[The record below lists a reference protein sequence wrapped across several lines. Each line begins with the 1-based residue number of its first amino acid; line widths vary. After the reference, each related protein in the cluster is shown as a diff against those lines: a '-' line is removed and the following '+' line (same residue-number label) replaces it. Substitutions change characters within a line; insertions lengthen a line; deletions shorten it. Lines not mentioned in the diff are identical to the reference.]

1 MRTPPAQELSAR
13 PRPITV
19 RPVHRPWSPLRA
31 FGAAFVAI
39 LFALPLVFMI
49 SGSLRPPGLP
59 PPASPQLVPDPLGL
73 GSYGRA
79 FDLVDLGR
87 YTVNSLIVVA
97 LVVPLTVVVAS
108 WAGFAIA
115 RLGGRS
121 ASLLVAVSIAALM
134 VPTTALIVPRFTLY
148 RFVGV
153 TDTWVPLVAPALLG
167 TSPLFVLLYAVA
179 FRRLPRDLYDACAL
193 ESLGPFATWR
203 RVAMPVVTPVTAA
216 VAVLAFV
223 VSWGSALEP
232 LVYLFDPALYTLPLG
247 LRSLAVLDRSDYPVF
262 LAGCVVAT
270 APVLLAFLVAQR
282 WLPLT
287 RKGAEWL
294 AR

>member
-1 MRTPPAQELSAR
+1 MRAL
-13 PRPITV
+13 
-19 RPVHRPWSPLRA
+19 
-31 FGAAFVAI
+31 GAAFVAI

-59 PPASPQLVPDPLGL
+59 PPSSPQLVPDPLGI

-87 YTVNSLIVVA
+87 YTFNSLVVVA

-121 ASLLVAVSIAALM
+121 AAVLVAVSVAALM

-148 RFVGV
+148 RFLGV
-153 TDTWVPLVAPALLG
+153 TDTCVPLVAPALLG

-203 RVAMPVVTPVTAA
+203 RVAMPVVAPVTAA

-287 RKGAEWL
+287 RKEAEWL

>member
-1 MRTPPAQELSAR
+1 MQR
-13 PRPITV
+13 PG
-19 RPVHRPWSPLRA
+19 PVLRA
-31 FGAAFVAI
+31 VGAAALAVV
-39 LFALPLVFMI
+39 FALPLVFMVA
-49 SGSLRPPGLP
+49 GSLRPPGLP
-59 PPASPQLVPDPLGL
+59 PPTSPQLVPDPLGL

-79 FDLVDLGR
+79 FELVDLGR
-87 YTVNSLIVVA
+87 YTVNSLVVAA
-97 LVVPLTVVVAS
+97 LVVPLSVLVAS

-115 RLGGRS
+115 RLPSRL
-121 ASLLVAVSIAALM
+121 ATLLVAASVAALM

-148 RFVGV
+148 RHLGL
-153 TDTWVPLVAPALLG
+153 TDTYVPLVAPALVG

-203 RVAMPVVTPVTAA
+203 RVAMPLVAPVTAA
-216 VAVLAFV
+216 VAILAFV

-232 LVYLFDPALYTLPLG
+232 LVYLFDPALYTLPRG
-247 LRSLAVLDRSDYPVF
+247 LRSLAELDRSDYPVF

-270 APVLLAFLVAQR
+270 APVLVAFLVAQR

>member
-1 MRTPPAQELSAR
+1 M
-13 PRPITV
+13 
-19 RPVHRPWSPLRA
+19 
-31 FGAAFVAI
+31 AI

-59 PPASPQLVPDPLGL
+59 PPSSPQLVPDPLGV

-87 YTVNSLIVVA
+87 YTFNSLVVVA

-121 ASLLVAVSIAALM
+121 AALLVAVSIAALM
-134 VPTTALIVPRFTLY
+134 IPTTALIVPRFTLY
-148 RFVGV
+148 RFLGV

-203 RVAMPVVTPVTAA
+203 RVAMPVVAPVTAA

>member
-1 MRTPPAQELSAR
+1 VR
-13 PRPITV
+13 TV
-19 RPVHRPWSPLRA
+19 RRQGSALRIGCAAALATVFA
-31 FGAAFVAI
+31 FT
-39 LFALPLVFMI
+39 LVFMV

-59 PPASPQLVPDPLGL
+59 PPTSPQLVPDPLGL
-73 GSYGRA
+73 GSYSRA
-79 FDLVDLGR
+79 FELVDLGR
-87 YTVNSLIVVA
+87 YTLNSLIVAA
-97 LVVPLTVVVAS
+97 LAVPLTVLVAS

-115 RLGGRS
+115 RLPGR
-121 ASLLVAVSIAALM
+121 AAPILVASSVAALM

-148 RFVGV
+148 RVLGL
-153 TDTWVPLVAPALLG
+153 TDTYVPLVAPALIG
-167 TSPLFVLLYAVA
+167 MSPLFVLFYAVA

-193 ESLGPFATWR
+193 EALGPLGTWR
-203 RVAMPVVTPVTAA
+203 RVAMPLVAPVTAA
-216 VAVLAFV
+216 VAVLAFA

-232 LVYLFDPALYTLPLG
+232 LVYLFDPSLYTLPLG
-247 LRSLAVLDRSDYPVF
+247 LRSLAELDRSDYPVF

>member
-1 MRTPPAQELSAR
+1 MPDYSAA
-13 PRPITV
+13 
-19 RPVHRPWSPLRA
+19 VHRPSWSALRA
-31 FGAAFVAI
+31 VGAAVLAVA
-39 LFALPLVFMI
+39 FALPLVFMV

-59 PPASPQLVPDPLGL
+59 PPTSPQLVPDPLGF

-79 FDLVDLGR
+79 FELVDLGR
-87 YTVNSLIVVA
+87 YTLNSLVVAA
-97 LVVPLTVVVAS
+97 LVVPLTVLVAS

-115 RLGGRS
+115 RLQGR
-121 ASLLVAVSIAALM
+121 AATLLVAVSVAALM
-134 VPTTALIVPRFTLY
+134 VPATAVLVPRFTLY
-148 RFVGV
+148 RLLGV
-153 TDTWVPLVAPALLG
+153 TDTYVPLVAPALLG
-167 TSPLFVLLYAVA
+167 TSPLYVLLYAVA

-203 RVAMPVVTPVTAA
+203 RVAMPLVAPVTAA
-216 VAVLAFV
+216 VAILAFV

-247 LRSLAVLDRSDYPVF
+247 LRSLAELDRSDYPVF

>member
-1 MRTPPAQELSAR
+1 M
-13 PRPITV
+13 
-19 RPVHRPWSPLRA
+19 RPVHRPWSLLRA
-31 FGAAFVAI
+31 LGASLVAI
-39 LFALPLVFMI
+39 VFALPLVFMVT
-49 SGSLRPPGLP
+49 GSLRPPGLP
-59 PPASPQLVPDPLGL
+59 PPTSPQVVPDPLGL

-87 YTVNSLIVVA
+87 YTLNSLVVAA
-97 LVVPLTVVVAS
+97 LVVPLTVLVAS

-115 RLGGRS
+115 RLRGR
-121 ASLLVAVSIAALM
+121 AATVLVAASVAALM

-148 RFVGV
+148 RLLGV
-153 TDTWVPLVAPALLG
+153 TDTWVPLVAPGLLA
-167 TSPLFVLLYAVA
+167 TSPLYVLLYAVA

-193 ESLGPFATWR
+193 ESLGPLATWR
-203 RVAMPVVTPVTAA
+203 RVAMPLVAPVTAA

-232 LVYLFDPALYTLPLG
+232 LVYLFDPAIYTLPLG
-247 LRSLAVLDRSDYPVF
+247 LRSLSVLDRSDYPVF

-270 APVLLAFLVAQR
+270 VPVLLAFLVAQR

>member
-1 MRTPPAQELSAR
+1 MLA
-13 PRPITV
+13 V
-19 RPVHRPWSPLRA
+19 V
-31 FGAAFVAI
+31 
-39 LFALPLVFMI
+39 FALPLVFMVA
-49 SGSLRPPGLP
+49 GSLRPPGLP
-59 PPASPQLVPDPLGL
+59 PPASPQLLPDPLGV

-79 FDLVDLGR
+79 FELVDLGR
-87 YTVNSLIVVA
+87 YTLNSLVVAA
-97 LVVPLTVVVAS
+97 LVVPLSVLVAS

-115 RLGGRS
+115 RLPGR
-121 ASLLVAVSIAALM
+121 ASTALVAASVVALM

-148 RFVGV
+148 RTLAV
-153 TDTWVPLVAPALLG
+153 TDTYVPLVAPALIG
-167 TSPLFVLLYAVA
+167 TSPLFVLLYALA

-203 RVAMPVVTPVTAA
+203 RVAMPLVAPVTAA
-216 VAVLAFV
+216 VAILAFV

-247 LRSLAVLDRSDYPVF
+247 LRSLAELDRSDYPVF

-287 RKGAEWL
+287 RRGAEWL

>member
-1 MRTPPAQELSAR
+1 M
-13 PRPITV
+13 
-19 RPVHRPWSPLRA
+19 
-31 FGAAFVAI
+31 AI
-39 LFALPLVFMI
+39 LFALPLAFMI

-59 PPASPQLVPDPLGL
+59 PPSSPQLVPDPLGL

-87 YTVNSLIVVA
+87 YTFNSLVVVA

-121 ASLLVAVSIAALM
+121 AALLVAVSIAALM

-148 RFVGV
+148 RLLGV

-203 RVAMPVVTPVTAA
+203 RVAMPVVAPVTAA

>member
-1 MRTPPAQELSAR
+1 MQR
-13 PRPITV
+13 PG
-19 RPVHRPWSPLRA
+19 PVLRA
-31 FGAAFVAI
+31 VGAAALAVA
-39 LFALPLVFMI
+39 FALPLVFMV

-59 PPASPQLVPDPLGL
+59 PPTSPQLVPDPLGL

-79 FDLVDLGR
+79 FELVDLGR
-87 YTVNSLIVVA
+87 YTVNSLVVAA
-97 LVVPLTVVVAS
+97 LVVPLSVLVAS

-115 RLGGRS
+115 RLPSRP
-121 ASLLVAVSIAALM
+121 ATLLVAASVAALM

-148 RFVGV
+148 RHLGL
-153 TDTWVPLVAPALLG
+153 TDTYVPLVAPALVG

-203 RVAMPVVTPVTAA
+203 RVAMPLVAPVTAA
-216 VAVLAFV
+216 VAILAFV

-247 LRSLAVLDRSDYPVF
+247 LRSLAELDRSDYPVF

-270 APVLLAFLVAQR
+270 APVLVAFLVAQR

>member
-1 MRTPPAQELSAR
+1 MRACVAAG
-13 PRPITV
+13 ITV
-19 RPVHRPWSPLRA
+19 L
-31 FGAAFVAI
+31 FV
-39 LFALPLVFMI
+39 LPLVFMV
-49 SGSLRPPGLP
+49 SGSLRKPGLP
-59 PPASPQLVPDPLGL
+59 PPRRPELLPDPIDL

-79 FDLVDLGR
+79 FDLVDLVR
-87 YTVNSLIVVA
+87 NTLNSLIVAA
-97 LVVPLTVVVAS
+97 LVVPLTVLVAS
-108 WAGFAIA
+108 LAGFAIA
-115 RLGGRS
+115 RLAGR
-121 ASLLVAVSIAALM
+121 AATWLVAASVATLM
-134 VPTTALIVPRFTLY
+134 VPTTALLVPRFTLY
-148 RFVGV
+148 RWLGL
-153 TDTWVPLVAPALLG
+153 TDTFVPLVAPALVG
-167 TSPLFVLLYAVA
+167 TSPIYVLLYAVA

-203 RVAMPVVTPVTAA
+203 RVAMPLVAPVTAA
-216 VAVLAFV
+216 VAFLAFV

-232 LVYLFDPALYTLPLG
+232 LVYLFDPSLYTLPLG
-247 LRSLAVLDRSDYPVF
+247 LRSLAALDRTDYPVF

>member
-1 MRTPPAQELSAR
+1 M
-13 PRPITV
+13 
-19 RPVHRPWSPLRA
+19 HRPGSVLRA
-31 FGAAFVAI
+31 VGAAALAVA
-39 LFALPLVFMI
+39 FALPLVFMV

-59 PPASPQLVPDPLGL
+59 PPTSPQLVPDPLGL

-79 FDLVDLGR
+79 FELGDLGR
-87 YTVNSLIVVA
+87 YTLNSLVVAA
-97 LVVPLTVVVAS
+97 LVVPLTVLVAS

-115 RLGGRS
+115 RLPRRP
-121 ASLLVAVSIAALM
+121 ATLLVAASVAALM

-148 RFVGV
+148 RLLGV
-153 TDTWVPLVAPALLG
+153 TDTYVPLVAPALVG

-203 RVAMPVVTPVTAA
+203 RVAMPLVAPVTAA
-216 VAVLAFV
+216 VAMLAFV

-247 LRSLAVLDRSDYPVF
+247 LRSLAELDRSDYPVF

-287 RKGAEWL
+287 RRGAEWL

>member
-1 MRTPPAQELSAR
+1 M
-13 PRPITV
+13 
-19 RPVHRPWSPLRA
+19 RPVHRPWSLLRA
-31 FGAAFVAI
+31 LGASLVAI
-39 LFALPLVFMI
+39 VFALPLVFMVT
-49 SGSLRPPGLP
+49 GSLRPPGLP
-59 PPASPQLVPDPLGL
+59 PPSSPQVVPDPLGL

-87 YTVNSLIVVA
+87 YTLNSLVVAA
-97 LVVPLTVVVAS
+97 LVVPLTVLVAS

-115 RLGGRS
+115 RLRGR
-121 ASLLVAVSIAALM
+121 AATVLVAASVAALM

-148 RFVGV
+148 RLLGV
-153 TDTWVPLVAPALLG
+153 TDTWVPLVAPGLLA
-167 TSPLFVLLYAVA
+167 TSPLYVLLYAVA

-193 ESLGPFATWR
+193 ESLGPLATWR
-203 RVAMPVVTPVTAA
+203 RVAMPLVAPVTAA

-232 LVYLFDPALYTLPLG
+232 LVYLFDPAIYTLPLG
-247 LRSLAVLDRSDYPVF
+247 LRSLSVLDRSDYPVF

-270 APVLLAFLVAQR
+270 VPVLLAFLVAQR

>member
-1 MRTPPAQELSAR
+1 M
-13 PRPITV
+13 
-19 RPVHRPWSPLRA
+19 HRPGSVLRA
-31 FGAAFVAI
+31 VGAAVLAVV
-39 LFALPLVFMI
+39 FALPLVFMVA
-49 SGSLRPPGLP
+49 GSLRPPGLP
-59 PPASPQLVPDPLGL
+59 PPASPQLLPDPLGV

-79 FDLVDLGR
+79 FELADLGR
-87 YTVNSLIVVA
+87 YTLNSLLVAA
-97 LVVPLTVVVAS
+97 LVVPLSVLVAS

-115 RLGGRS
+115 RLAGR
-121 ASLLVAVSIAALM
+121 ASTALVAASVVALM

-148 RFVGV
+148 RTLGV
-153 TDTWVPLVAPALLG
+153 TDTYVPLVAPALIG
-167 TSPLFVLLYAVA
+167 TSPLFVLLYALA

-203 RVAMPVVTPVTAA
+203 RVAMPLVAPVTAA
-216 VAVLAFV
+216 VAILAFV

-247 LRSLAVLDRSDYPVF
+247 LRSLAELDRSDYPVF
-262 LAGCVVAT
+262 LAACVVAT

-287 RKGAEWL
+287 RRGAEWL

>member
-1 MRTPPAQELSAR
+1 M
-13 PRPITV
+13 
-19 RPVHRPWSPLRA
+19 
-31 FGAAFVAI
+31 
-39 LFALPLVFMI
+39 
-49 SGSLRPPGLP
+49 
-59 PPASPQLVPDPLGL
+59 
-73 GSYGRA
+73 
-79 FDLVDLGR
+79 
-87 YTVNSLIVVA
+87 
-97 LVVPLTVVVAS
+97 
-108 WAGFAIA
+108 
-115 RLGGRS
+115 
-121 ASLLVAVSIAALM
+121 
-134 VPTTALIVPRFTLY
+134 
-148 RFVGV
+148 
-153 TDTWVPLVAPALLG
+153 TDTYVPLVAPALLG
-167 TSPLFVLLYAVA
+167 TSPLYVLLYAVA

-203 RVAMPVVTPVTAA
+203 RVAMPLVAPVTAA
-216 VAVLAFV
+216 VAILAFV

-232 LVYLFDPALYTLPLG
+232 LVYLFDPSLYTLPLG

>member
-1 MRTPPAQELSAR
+1 M
-13 PRPITV
+13 
-19 RPVHRPWSPLRA
+19 RPVHRPWSFLRA
-31 FGAAFVAI
+31 LGASLVAI
-39 LFALPLVFMI
+39 VFALPLVFMVT
-49 SGSLRPPGLP
+49 GSLRPPGLP
-59 PPASPQLVPDPLGL
+59 PPTSPQLVPDPLGL

-87 YTVNSLIVVA
+87 YTLNSLVVAA
-97 LVVPLTVVVAS
+97 LVVPLTVLVAS

-115 RLGGRS
+115 RLSGR
-121 ASLLVAVSIAALM
+121 AATVLVAASVAALM

-148 RFVGV
+148 RLLGV
-153 TDTWVPLVAPALLG
+153 TDTWVPLVAPALLA
-167 TSPLFVLLYAVA
+167 TSPLYVLLYAVA

-193 ESLGPFATWR
+193 ESLGPLSTWR
-203 RVAMPVVTPVTAA
+203 RVAMPLVAPVTAA

-232 LVYLFDPALYTLPLG
+232 LVYLFDPAIYTLPLG
-247 LRSLAVLDRSDYPVF
+247 LRSLSVLDRSDYPVF

-270 APVLLAFLVAQR
+270 VPVLLAFLVAQR

>member
-1 MRTPPAQELSAR
+1 
-13 PRPITV
+13 V
-19 RPVHRPWSPLRA
+19 RPVHRPGSRLRVV
-31 FGAAFVAI
+31 AAAVLAVV
-39 LFALPLVFMI
+39 FALPLVFMV

-59 PPASPQLVPDPLGL
+59 PPTSPQLVPDPLGL

-79 FDLVDLGR
+79 FELVDLGR
-87 YTVNSLIVVA
+87 YTLNSLIVAA
-97 LVVPLTVVVAS
+97 LVVPLTVLVAS
-108 WAGFAIA
+108 CAGFAIA
-115 RLGGRS
+115 RLPGRTATFLTA
-121 ASLLVAVSIAALM
+121 ASVAALM
-134 VPTTALIVPRFTLY
+134 IPTTALIVPRFALY
-148 RFVGV
+148 RVLGL
-153 TDTWVPLVAPALLG
+153 TDTYVPLVAPALIG
-167 TSPLFVLLYAVA
+167 TTPLYVLFYAVA

-193 ESLGPFATWR
+193 EALGPFATWR
-203 RVAMPVVTPVTAA
+203 RVAMPLVAPVTAA
-216 VAVLAFV
+216 VAILAFV
-223 VSWGSALEP
+223 VTWGSALEP

-247 LRSLAVLDRSDYPVF
+247 LRSLAELDRSDYPVF